1 MIQRYEETRKRV
13 TRFCGN
19 RNMSDKEIIEFLS
32 DEIEQYR
39 ERIRQYK
46 ESKDINTE
54 RNTFHCGIDGGI
66 GKDYTV
72 TSFYADGEL
81 IKEVIT
87 KD

>member
-1 MIQRYEETRKRV
+1 MIQRSEQERKRV

-39 ERIRQYK
+39 ERIRQYQ
-46 ESKDINTE
+46 ESKDIHTE